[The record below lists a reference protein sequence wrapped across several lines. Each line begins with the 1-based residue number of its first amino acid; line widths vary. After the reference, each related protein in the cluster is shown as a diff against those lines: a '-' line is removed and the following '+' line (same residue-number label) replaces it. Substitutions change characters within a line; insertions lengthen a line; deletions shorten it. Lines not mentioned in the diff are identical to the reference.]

1 MGIWYTHSIIDGHIC
16 KYFMGKNRHQ
26 GTEDPVNIFNQLETT
41 ENKTM
46 IKVTTIFLASLVVVV
61 LAGTSHAQ
69 LFIEDFDTYT
79 GWSGGEETPAASR
92 DGLATNG
99 WVKAQISGQRRSV
112 GAIRNKGI
120 GGSQAGGQTFDIES
134 YFGAAGRDVTGEV
147 NPNGNYM
154 VRSLINPGVSVDGV

>member
-1 MGIWYTHSIIDGHIC
+1 M
-16 KYFMGKNRHQ
+16 
-26 GTEDPVNIFNQLETT
+26 
-41 ENKTM
+41 M
-46 IKVTTIFLASLVVVV
+46 IKVTTIFLALLVVIV

-69 LFIEDFDTYT
+69 LFVEDFDMYT
-79 GWSGGEETPAASR
+79 GWSGGEETPVASK

-120 GGSQAGGQTFDIES
+120 GGSQAGGQTFDIDS